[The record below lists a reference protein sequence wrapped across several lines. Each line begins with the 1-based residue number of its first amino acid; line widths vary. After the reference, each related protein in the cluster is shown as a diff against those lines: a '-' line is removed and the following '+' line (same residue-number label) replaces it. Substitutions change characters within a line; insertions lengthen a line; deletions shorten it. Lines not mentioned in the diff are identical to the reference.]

1 MNKEEEEGNTAF
13 EWEEAEQK
21 AFETLR
27 ECLITPPIVAFPD
40 FEKEFL
46 IFTDASN
53 YGIGAVLSQIQNEE
67 EVVIAYSSRH
77 LNAAEKNYSTIEREA
92 LAIVYGV
99 KRYRH
104 YTYRT
109 KNLKLSATIG
119 HYNGSR
125 RTKMKKVDLLN
136 ARVQQKT
143 QYDKRAKETKFELG
157 DRVLLDVRVT
167 KTETSKKLNP
177 RYQGPYR
184 ISKVNSNSTVEI
196 RSYNGGKTELTNVNR
211 LKALTESMVWR
222 DEECVDFDDLR
233 EIELRVM

>member
-1 MNKEEEEGNTAF
+1 
-13 EWEEAEQK
+13 
-21 AFETLR
+21 
-27 ECLITPPIVAFPD
+27 
-40 FEKEFL
+40 
-46 IFTDASN
+46 
-53 YGIGAVLSQIQNEE
+53 
-67 EVVIAYSSRH
+67 
-77 LNAAEKNYSTIEREA
+77 
-92 LAIVYGV
+92 
-99 KRYRH
+99 
-104 YTYRT
+104 
-109 KNLKLSATIG
+109 
-119 HYNGSR
+119 
-125 RTKMKKVDLLN
+125 MKKVDLLN

-143 QYDKRAKETKFELG
+143 QYDKRAKETIFELG

-167 KTETSKKLNP
+167 KTGTSKKLNP